1 MQKKK
6 KFAAEMNGLAVL
18 YVKKKNTMQSQTEQ
32 NVPFAR
38 FYVKTEKPKNVIV
51 FRLLSP
57 FNEYRNNKYL
67 HTETK
72 CLSQYFVRN
81 KFKLQHKK
89 NVQYKKKKFE
99 SIFRRKQIQ
108 TIAQKKRCSTK

>member
-1 MQKKK
+1 
-6 KFAAEMNGLAVL
+6 
-18 YVKKKNTMQSQTEQ
+18 MQSQTEQ

-38 FYVKTEKPKNVIV
+38 FYVKTAKPKNVIV
-51 FRLLSP
+51 LRLLSP

-72 CLSQYFVRN
+72 CLSQYFVETNSNYNIKKMYSTKKKKSLSRYFVGN

-89 NVQYKKKKFE
+89 NVQYK
-99 SIFRRKQIQ
+99 INV
-108 TIAQKKRCSTK
+108 